1 MRIQN
6 NYPLGKW
13 ISQNNMY
20 TPPPSCLEEPLRKEE
35 FQKLPMNHLYDLV
48 STFVSIAIQF
58 MYMVTLVGMICKR
71 NTELWKKS
79 VHMNIDTD
87 FFR

>member
-1 MRIQN
+1 
-6 NYPLGKW
+6 
-13 ISQNNMY
+13 
-20 TPPPSCLEEPLRKEE
+20 
-35 FQKLPMNHLYDLV
+35 MNHLYDLV
-48 STFVSIAIQF
+48 STFVSIALQF